1 MMPIMPLSAL
11 QAAMASMNATKDYGD
26 RIHPILIPP
35 THQFHNGL
43 DLSAPE
49 GTPLYSPWDGIVL
62 QSMHDEKTTENPNGL
77 NGNFIRIQHDPTK
90 SEGIAETAYAHLAS
104 RVAQKGQALKAGA
117 LIGYVGSTGR
127 STGNHLHFVTRKAI
141 GDSAGTDPKPYIEST
156 LKKTVAFGMAG
167 VLIVGAAAV
176 WFFFLR
182 K

>member
-43 DLSAPE
+43 DLSAPN
-49 GTPLYSPWDGIVL
+49 GTPVYAPWAGNVM
-62 QSMHDEKTTENPNGL
+62 QSSDDSAGDNL
-77 NGNFIRIQHDPTK
+77 NGNFIRLQHDPAK

-104 RVAQKGQALKAGA
+104 RVVQKGQTVKAGD

-127 STGNHLHFVTRKAI
+127 STGNHLHFCTRKMV
-141 GDSAGTDPKPYIEST
+141 GDSAGTDPTPYVEST

-167 VLIVGAAAV
+167 LLIVGAAAV